1 MATAMN
7 TSRRYSATE
16 KAALTLLT
24 LGRDIASDVL
34 KNLTEAEVKRISR
47 AFMLVNEVPREDQF
61 SIGKEFHTMM
71 KAGETMLVDGR
82 EFARDVIASAFGDAA
97 GENLLEYISG
107 ARKDSISSIIR
118 DVPDKILIDFVS
130 AEHPQTVA
138 FLLTRMNAD
147 QAAMVL
153 QTMTEDAQTD
163 LLIRVA
169 NLNTVKADVVDEVRE
184 VLRATLRSASQNEE
198 EVIGAKSAAD
208 ILNFVDRNNEE
219 RIISEI
225 EEMYPEMAEQI
236 RNLMFTFE
244 DMKAIDDKGIQA
256 IMKEVPRDQLV
267 LALKTASP
275 ELSELLFRN
284 VSKRAGE
291 MIREDLEILGPTKL
305 KDVEKAQQGIV
316 DVVRRLEAEGK
327 VVIQSGSDEEQYV

>member
-82 EFARDVIASAFGDAA
+82 EFARDVIASAFGDTA

-118 DVPDKILIDFVS
+118 DV
-130 AEHPQTVA
+130 
-138 FLLTRMNAD
+138 
-147 QAAMVL
+147 
-153 QTMTEDAQTD
+153 
-163 LLIRVA
+163 
-169 NLNTVKADVVDEVRE
+169 
-184 VLRATLRSASQNEE
+184 
-198 EVIGAKSAAD
+198 
-208 ILNFVDRNNEE
+208 
-219 RIISEI
+219 
-225 EEMYPEMAEQI
+225 
-236 RNLMFTFE
+236 
-244 DMKAIDDKGIQA
+244 
-256 IMKEVPRDQLV
+256 
-267 LALKTASP
+267 
-275 ELSELLFRN
+275 
-284 VSKRAGE
+284 
-291 MIREDLEILGPTKL
+291 
-305 KDVEKAQQGIV
+305 
-316 DVVRRLEAEGK
+316 
-327 VVIQSGSDEEQYV
+327 